1 MRHLFF
7 IAIAVMLA
15 AGGVGCKTLA
25 GEPDEG
31 AVQGAP
37 GLDPEKEREKV
48 EHIEQ
53 KVEDIKKKKDDAE
66 KRVKELEKDVKK
78 GQ

>member
-1 MRHLFF
+1 MKRFVLWLVVAVMAC
-7 IAIAVMLA
+7 AIA
-15 AGGVGCKTLA
+15 GCKTIG

-31 AVQGAP
+31 VVLGAP
-37 GLDPEKEREKV
+37 DPDSVKKV
-48 EHIEQ
+48 ENIEQ

-78 GQ
+78 GP

>member
-1 MRHLFF
+1 MKYLFC
-7 IAIAVMLA
+7 IVVAVLLA
-15 AGGVGCKTLA
+15 AGGFGCKTIS

-78 GQ
+78 GP